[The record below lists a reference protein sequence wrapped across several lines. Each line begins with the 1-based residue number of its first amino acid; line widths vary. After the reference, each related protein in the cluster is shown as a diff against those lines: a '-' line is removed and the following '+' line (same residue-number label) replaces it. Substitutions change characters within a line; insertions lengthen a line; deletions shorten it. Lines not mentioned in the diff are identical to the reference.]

1 MRGAAPVLG
10 VALLAALAPIAAR
23 AAPRLA
29 VRADGAGASAV
40 TRREQTFHGLP
51 VLGRGV
57 VKAAGLRVVDVE
69 ARLPA
74 SARPIVSRAEA
85 VEAARPFTRAP
96 LSVEDA
102 RLVVHAGPRGAAL
115 AYLVTPAVSRA
126 LPTAPLIAIDATTG
140 RVLEARDRLRR
151 ASALT
156 YRENP
161 VRTPEPELLPLP
173 SDVTGPG
180 LSSPALAARSCVD
193 RGGTRAVSIGGV
205 TRAIRVCALEQV
217 AAADAAGDFVFSPRG
232 EPDPARGQA
241 DPFAETS
248 LFWHAARI
256 QEFFRTLASGPS
268 PSFGEPPLDLVAG
281 LALPPGIAE
290 GDLDAASSPDAEL
303 APFAGAFYLPGV
315 GEGETFRALYGA
327 TRGAVW
333 LGRGTKVDFA
343 YDGDVVAHEVTH
355 ALVHA
360 TLAVGGYRWTPEGVT
375 AEPEA
380 VDEALAD
387 YFAATLTG
395 DPRIGEHVA
404 TESPQ
409 AAAATRSLELDA
421 TCTGD
426 MVGAPHDDSLV
437 LSGALW
443 TTRSALPEARRAA
456 FDAAVLRALHLS
468 PGRRDLGFEE
478 LAALIR
484 QGLAAD
490 VEVAGAAPALDV
502 ELTRRGVL
510 PRCVP
515 VRALV
520 QGVPLQ
526 ASRHPFVAP
535 GTDAVSNDAIAPGV
549 VQLRLEVPAGAA
561 SITLSFRASGVASSP
576 LFGRPGAPF
585 RPVVLASWDRPIAW
599 TRDAAGVARP
609 DAPARVAPDGG
620 ARLAAEIEVPAGAKV
635 AYLQIANEGQSDGV
649 YDGLLAEVAIGGAA
663 DAGADVVDAGEDEG
677 ESLAA
682 VGSGCG
688 CRIGEDARAAPTLAV
703 ACAAALAALRR
714 RRGR

>member
-10 VALLAALAPIAAR
+10 VALITALAPLSAR
-23 AAPRLA
+23 ARTRLA
-29 VRADGAGASAV
+29 VGGESVSAS
-40 TRREQTFHGLP
+40 TRSEQTFHGLP

-57 VKAAGLRVVDVE
+57 VTGAGLRVVDLE
-69 ARLPA
+69 ARLPS
-74 SARPIVSRAEA
+74 SARPVVSRADA
-85 VEAARPFTRAP
+85 VAAAQPFTRVP
-96 LSVEDA
+96 LTEEDA
-102 RLVVHAGPRGAAL
+102 RLVVHTGPRGGLL
-115 AYLVTPAVSRA
+115 AYLVTPAVGRA

-151 ASALT
+151 ANAFT

-173 SDVTGPG
+173 ADVTGPG
-180 LSSPALAARSCVD
+180 LSSPALVARSCVD
-193 RGGTRAVSIGGV
+193 RGGTRAVAIGGV

-217 AAADAAGDFVFSPRG
+217 AVADAEGDFVFSPRSA
-232 EPDPARGQA
+232 PDPARGQA

-256 QEFFRTLASGPS
+256 HERFRALASGLA

-281 LALPPGIAE
+281 LALPPGISE

-333 LGRGTKVDFA
+333 FGRGTKVDFA

-360 TLAVGGYRWTPEGVT
+360 TLAVGGYRWTAEGVT

-387 YFAATLTG
+387 YFAAALSG

-409 AAAATRSLELDA
+409 VAAAARSLEQIA
-421 TCTGD
+421 TCGGD
-426 MVGAPHDDSLV
+426 MVGAPHDDSV
-437 LSGALW
+437 ILSGALW
-443 TTRSALPEARRAA
+443 ATRSALPEARRAA
-456 FDAAVLRALHLS
+456 FDAAVLGALHLS

-484 QGLAAD
+484 QSVAAD
-490 VEVAGAAPALDV
+490 GEIAGAAPSLDA

-515 VRALV
+515 VRTLV
-520 QGVPLQ
+520 RDVPLQ
-526 ASRHPFVAP
+526 AARHPFVAP
-535 GTDAVSNDAIAPGV
+535 GTDAVGNEAIAPGV
-549 VQLRLEVPAGAA
+549 VQLRLEVPDGAA
-561 SITLSFRASGVASSP
+561 AITLSFRASGVGASP
-576 LFGRPGAPF
+576 LFGRAGASF

-599 TRDAAGVARP
+599 TRDAAGIARP
-609 DAPARVAPDGG
+609 DAPARVLPEGG
-620 ARLAAEIEVPAGAKV
+620 ARLAAEIDVPAGAKV
-635 AYLQIANEGQSDGV
+635 AYLQIANEGQAGGV
-649 YDGLLAEVAIGGAA
+649 YDGLLAEVAAAGAA
-663 DAGADVVDAGEDEG
+663 DAGAAVVDAGEDEG
-677 ESLAA
+677 EILAA

-688 CRIGEDARAAPTLAV
+688 CHVVGEEARVAPMFGA
-703 ACAAALAALRR
+703 ACAAALAARRR